1 MLAQQKALE
10 LKQWNIWAKGREQH
24 GFTNVW
30 TTDGRIILKCPNEKI
45 NVVFLCYKWACVAYA
60 RTYFL
65 SFYFGGI
72 MRHFSLSKNCLSG
85 IAHLINKIIFK
96 KHFIFKKQFFH
107 HFFMIFFKKFVAIIL
122 LQIWKSINKFLVSII
137 LILSVKTKRLIQSA
151 ILFVIINRSCEKR
164 LKIFKYQKNNIH
176 HNGFVFFQ
184 ETQSFT
190 QEV

>member
-1 MLAQQKALE
+1 MCCLCKNLFF
-10 LKQWNIWAKGREQH
+10 I
-24 GFTNVW
+24 
-30 TTDGRIILKCPNEKI
+30 
-45 NVVFLCYKWACVAYA
+45 FLFWGHYA
-60 RTYFL
+60 
-65 SFYFGGI
+65 SFF
-72 MRHFSLSKNCLSG
+72 FFKNWLTR